1 MKQYKLKELR
11 TENKLTAKQL
21 AKKLGIPES
30 TYLSYEKGNTNMPAY
45 IFSSLCD
52 LYQMSRDRVKIP
64 NCNQEYNAKKNNPMG
79 NTFEKTNFMYR
90 KGFHEGFEE
99 AIKQLENVRG
109 KI

>member
-11 TENKLTAKQL
+11 TESSLTAKQV
-21 AKKLGIPES
+21 AKRLGVGES
-30 TYLSYEKGNTNMPAY
+30 TYLAYERGDTNIPAY
-45 IFSSLCD
+45 VFSALCD

-64 NCNQEYNAKKNNPMG
+64 NCNQEYNAKMNNPMG

-90 KGFHEGFEE
+90 KGFHEGYDA
-99 AIKQLENVRG
+99 AIKQLESARG